1 MVVLAGLAWVVVSA
15 LIALE
20 VPAEVIAGFNV
31 DGLALVGMAVG
42 AALILRGLLRSG
54 SELPMAEP
62 GTATRRASSH
72 RTEPGFDF

>member
-1 MVVLAGLAWVVVSA
+1 MMVVLAGLAWVVVNA

-31 DGLALVGMAVG
+31 DGLALIGMGVG
-42 AALILRGLLRSG
+42 AAVVLCGLLRSG

-62 GTATRRASSH
+62 RTPNRPLVSSH
-72 RTEPGFDF
+72 